1 MDFKS
6 IIEEVKSNV
15 TGGGILECELTD
27 EQFGK
32 IIDASFREIQ
42 RYIDDTRLLTVPY
55 SKCIDLSDKSI
66 SAVVRVYRAVGYLAG
81 DAKAESNGGF
91 PADPMYMAQWQLF
104 SGPSSLYNVD
114 NFAMNYGAW
123 NTALQIKNTVS
134 TDLTFRYERYN
145 SKLYINCPYDVPEKI
160 TIEYIPRYN
169 NVEEIV
175 SDFWIDNLLRLSIAQ
190 TKIAL
195 GRLRTRFTQ
204 DNALWQQDGET
215 ILAEGQQE
223 LKEIREKLDAAS
235 QLCYPVD

>member
-15 TGGGILECELTD
+15 TAGGVLECELTD

-66 SAVVRVYRAVGYLAG
+66 SAVVRVYRTAGYLAG
-81 DAKAESNGGF
+81 DTTSDKGF

-104 SGPSSLYNVD
+104 SGNGSMYNLD

-134 TDLTFRYERYN
+134 TDLVFRYERYN
-145 SKLYINCPYDVPEKI
+145 SKLYINCPYDTPEKI

-169 NVEEIV
+169 NVDEIV
-175 SDFWIDNLLRLSIAQ
+175 SDFWIDNLVRLSIAQ
-190 TKIAL
+190 AKIAL

-204 DNALWQQDGET
+204 ENALWQQDGAT
-215 ILAEGQQE
+215 ILAEGQEE

>member
-6 IIEEVKSNV
+6 ILEEVKSNV
-15 TGGGILECELTD
+15 TAGGVLECELTD

-42 RYIDDTRLLTVPY
+42 RYIDDTRLLTLPY
-55 SKCIDLSDKSI
+55 SRCIDLSDKSV
-66 SAVVRVYRAVGYLAG
+66 SAVVRVYRTVGYLAG
-81 DAKAESNGGF
+81 DADATDGGF

-134 TDLTFRYERYN
+134 TDLVFRYERAT
-145 SKLYINCPYDVPEKI
+145 SKLYINCPYDIPQNI

-169 NVEEIV
+169 NVSEIV

-190 TKIAL
+190 AKIAL
-195 GRLRTRFTQ
+195 GRSRTRFTQ
-204 DNALWQQDGET
+204 DNALWKQDGE
-215 ILAEGQQE
+215 ILLAEGQEE